1 MLRWLPILSARWT
14 AALLP
19 AALLVA
25 LAPAAVRAE
34 PYVARYEVHAA
45 GMVVMRAAVLLDLD
59 APGGGYRVMTQV
71 RLTGMAG
78 LLSSGEQLTSAEGR
92 WQGARPEPLRYRVE
106 GTWRGAPRR
115 IVLDYPSPGVPVL
128 RVLVPPNEAER
139 EPVPPDLQRGTMD
152 SLSAL
157 AQLTRTV
164 AATGRCDVAAA
175 TFDGRRLAEV
185 AVRTQGVDLLPGRPG
200 APGREALR
208 CGFESRL
215 VAGRR
220 ADQDAEAARRA
231 QPATAWLAQAAPS
244 PWPLPVRIELPS
256 RWFGMIRIELVGV
269 ERAGPGSAL
278 QQLAEQGR

>member
-1 MLRWLPILSARWT
+1 MLRWLPIRSARRT
-14 AALLP
+14 AALLLP
-19 AALLVA
+19 ALLAALSPLGA
-25 LAPAAVRAE
+25 RAE
-34 PYVARYEVHAA
+34 PHVARYDIHAA
-45 GMVVMRAAVLLDLD
+45 GMVVMRAAVLFDLD
-59 APGGGYRVMTQV
+59 APGGGYRIVTQV

-78 LLSSGEQLTSAEGR
+78 LLSSGEQVTSTEGR
-92 WQGARPEPLRYRVE
+92 WQGVRPEPLRYRVD

-115 IVLDYPSPGVPVL
+115 IVLDYVAPGLPVL

-139 EPVPPDLQRGTMD
+139 EPVPPELQRGTID

-185 AVRTQGVDLLPGRPG
+185 TAHTQGVDLLPGRG
-200 APGREALR
+200 SAPGREALR
-208 CGFESRL
+208 CAFESRL

-220 ADQDAEAARRA
+220 ADQDPAEARRP
-231 QPATAWLAQAAPS
+231 QPAIAWLAPVAPA

-256 RWFGMIRIELVGV
+256 RWFGTIRIELVTV